1 MSSQVNLNERKDAMA
16 RNPITQITHQVD
28 KAQDALDAI
37 DLRRLRA
44 EPEIRQA
51 IHDARASLATA
62 HEGLDVS
69 RSRLK
74 VVRTA

>member
-1 MSSQVNLNERKDAMA
+1 MKK
-16 RNPITQITHQVD
+16 NPITQISNQVD
-28 KAQDALDAI
+28 KAQAALDAI

-62 HEGLDVS
+62 REGLDARS
-69 RSRLK
+69 SRLE